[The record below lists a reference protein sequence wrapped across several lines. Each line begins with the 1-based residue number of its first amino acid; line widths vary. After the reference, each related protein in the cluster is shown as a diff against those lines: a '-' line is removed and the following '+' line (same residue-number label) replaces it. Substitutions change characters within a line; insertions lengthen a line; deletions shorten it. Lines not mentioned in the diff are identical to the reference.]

1 MEIKRV
7 TEYNNPLFSQI
18 VLNQRGAFLIDEEP
32 YEIEIISNDSAF
44 VRGKNRENYKK
55 LIEYF
60 RYYSPHIN
68 NFFDE
73 NNKKIISFEKK
84 SVLTLEVDKIQPSQ
98 FYIDEDK
105 LNALKSFIKNSK
117 DIVIQVVKSDEGYI
131 CVDGHT
137 RLFIAFLKN
146 FKTVHAIE
154 TEFEDDTNYF
164 VSQAKKRNIFAI
176 KDLKLVSHGDYKNL
190 WIDFCDSYFNID

>member
-68 NFFDE
+68 NFLMRII
-73 NNKKIISFEKK
+73 KKFF
-84 SVLTLEVDKIQPSQ
+84 L
-98 FYIDEDK
+98 
-105 LNALKSFIKNSK
+105 LKRS
-117 DIVIQVVKSDEGYI
+117 
-131 CVDGHT
+131 
-137 RLFIAFLKN
+137 
-146 FKTVHAIE
+146 
-154 TEFEDDTNYF
+154 EF
-164 VSQAKKRNIFAI
+164 
-176 KDLKLVSHGDYKNL
+176 
-190 WIDFCDSYFNID
+190 